1 MELSLR
7 EIESFVLDR
16 LTFVKEIKLFK
27 NEKDLLVNGTC
38 KLKLENQEK
47 TLEFEVQIY
56 PHYPLSSYNSE
67 AIRFFNKEL
76 LHLSHVMNEGYICI
90 HTTHNP
96 DIRKKLI
103 IDFHS
108 LKNWIEKY
116 YINAKSDVHYEHL
129 VIEQKEIGGNYRS
142 FMFTEL
148 DYTFSDGQYGEVDI
162 SIIGQSMFKNKPC
175 GNFIIQSFIIDQTK
189 SVDCTW
195 NKTYKSFDKTN
206 IGFFYYMNHP
216 PATYSKFIYESWSE
230 LGKHLSEDFLL
241 RLHNFER
248 QHSKETKDYIP
259 LLIGYPT
266 TANKIH
272 WQVALLKLGNFPFY
286 GIPEKIDGK
295 KTGKWVS
302 AIRDEPIEWAIS
314 RDVSYELFFGRG
326 ALTNILTD
334 NNILIIGIGAIGS
347 ILAKSLVQGGCKNID
362 ICDFDIKN
370 PENVC
375 RSEYQFKYGVGAK
388 TTELKKILIDIS
400 PFTNIEIIDNE
411 NFDPIIKMSADDPER
426 RKGITQFL
434 AKYDF
439 IFDCSTDNNLMYAL
453 DKLKLANSTIN
464 LSITNYAAEL
474 VCGVGIGLYP
484 FVMNQF
490 ENILDN
496 NLEDK
501 YEPVGCWSPTF
512 KASYNDISTKVHLAL
527 KHINNELKLKR
538 KLSNFVISESED
550 NLQLTINKY

>member
-1 MELSLR
+1 MELTPS
-7 EIESFVLDR
+7 EIESFVKDNLP
-16 LTFVKEIKLFK
+16 FVNEINLS
-27 NEKDLLVNGTC
+27 NNDKDLLIYGTC
-38 KLKLENQEK
+38 LVELEN
-47 TLEFEVQIY
+47 LESALKFDIQIY

-76 LHLSHVMNEGYICI
+76 LHISHVMKDGHICI

-96 DIRKKLI
+96 DLRKKLI
-103 IDFHS
+103 IDFVS
-108 LKNWIEKY
+108 LKNWINKY
-116 YINAKSDVHYEHL
+116 YINAESDNHYEHL

-142 FMFTEL
+142 FLFTEL
-148 DYTFSDGQYGEVDI
+148 DYTFSEGQFGEIDI
-162 SIIGQSMFKNKPC
+162 SLIGQSIFKNKPC
-175 GNFIIQSFIIDQTK
+175 GNFIIQSFQIDETQVVTCNW
-189 SVDCTW
+189 D
-195 NKTYKSFDKTN
+195 KTYKSFDKTN
-206 IGFFYYMNHP
+206 SGFFYFMKNP
-216 PATYSKFIYESWSE
+216 PATYSKFIYETWAE
-230 LGKHLSEDFLL
+230 LGQHLSEDFLL
-241 RLHNFER
+241 LLHNFER
-248 QHSKETKDYIP
+248 KYSRETKDYIP

-266 TANKIH
+266 TENNIY

-302 AIRDEPIEWAIS
+302 AIRDEPIDWAIS
-314 RDVSYELFFGRG
+314 RDASYGLFFGRG
-326 ALTNILTD
+326 ALTDILTD
-334 NNILIIGIGAIGS
+334 NNILIIGVGAIGS
-347 ILAKSLVQGGCKNID
+347 ILAKSLVQGGCKNVD

-375 RSEYQFKYGVGAK
+375 RSEYQFKYGVSTK

-400 PFTNIEIIDNE
+400 PFTDIEIIDNE
-411 NFDPIIKMSADDPER
+411 NFDPIIKMSTDDHKR
-426 RKGITQFL
+426 RKGISKFL

-453 DKLKLANSTIN
+453 DKLKLDNSIIN

-474 VCGVGIGLYP
+474 VCGVGIGLYS
-484 FVMNQF
+484 FVINQF
-490 ENILDN
+490 ENILNN

-512 KASYNDISTKVHLAL
+512 KASYNDISTKVQLAL
-527 KHINNELKLKR
+527 KHINNELKSNK
-538 KLSNFVISESED
+538 KLSNFVISESDD